1 MPCAPE
7 FSYLDSAS
15 AEAVDARDDPD
26 LPAHAPDAL
35 PSLALRHEG
44 FFVARTPSGQQSHFA
59 RNPQKTLSI
68 EKRMPMTEQA
78 TGAPHPQP
86 RPRSGGHSTPVEHVT
101 GAQSLVR
108 SLEEVG
114 ADTVFGIPGGTILPA
129 YDPMMDSKRVR
140 HVLVRHEQGAGHA
153 ATGYAQATG
162 KVGVCMA
169 TSGPGATN
177 LVTPIADAN
186 MDSVPLVAITGQVV
200 SAAIGT
206 DAFQEADIVGITM
219 PITKHSFLVTKA
231 EDIPRTI
238 AQAFHIASTG
248 RPGPV
253 LVDIPKD
260 ILQAKT
266 TFSWPPVMDLPG
278 YRPVTKPHAKQIR
291 EAAKLI
297 TAAKRPVLYVGGGV
311 IKAQATAEL
320 KVLAELTGAP
330 VVTTLMALGSFP
342 DSHPQHLGMPGMH
355 GSVAAVTA
363 LQKADLLVALG
374 ARFDD
379 RVTGKLDS
387 FAPYAKIVHADI
399 DPAEIGKNRAADVP
413 IVGDAREVVA
423 DLIQAVQKEYS
434 EGHQGDYAA
443 WWKDLNRWRDTYPV
457 GYTLPEDGTL
467 SPQQVIE
474 RIGQLAPE
482 GTIFTAGVGQHQMW
496 AAHYIQ
502 YEKPATWLNS
512 GGAGTMGYAVP
523 AAMGAKAGKPDRT
536 VWAIDGDGCFQMTN
550 QELTTCALNNIPIKV
565 AIINNGALGM
575 VRQWQTLFYNQRYSN
590 TVLHSGPEDVNPE
603 ARGTRIPDFVKLSE
617 AMGCHAIRCESPDDL
632 DKVIEEANAIN
643 DRPVVIDFIV
653 HEDAMVWPMVAAGTS
668 NDEIMAALN
677 VRPDFGDNE
686 DD

>member
-1 MPCAPE
+1 
-7 FSYLDSAS
+7 
-15 AEAVDARDDPD
+15 
-26 LPAHAPDAL
+26 
-35 PSLALRHEG
+35 
-44 FFVARTPSGQQSHFA
+44 
-59 RNPQKTLSI
+59 
-68 EKRMPMTEQA
+68 MTEQSA
-78 TGAPHPQP
+78 AAHHPQP
-86 RPRSGGHSTPVEHVT
+86 RPRSGGQQPAPVEHVT
-101 GAQSLVR
+101 GAKSLIR

-129 YDPMMDSKRVR
+129 YDPLMDSTRVR
-140 HVLVRHEQGAGHA
+140 HVLCRHEQGAGHA

-231 EDIPRTI
+231 EDIPRII

-297 TAAKRPVLYVGGGV
+297 TSAKRPVLYVGGGV
-311 IKAQATAEL
+311 IKAGATAEL

-330 VVTTLMALGSFP
+330 VTTTLMALGAFP
-342 DSHPQHLGMPGMH
+342 DSHPLHVGMPGMH
-355 GSVAAVTA
+355 GAVTAVTA
-363 LQKADLLVALG
+363 LQKADLIVALG

-387 FAPYAKIVHADI
+387 FAPHAKIVHADI

-413 IVGDAREVVA
+413 IVGDAREVIA
-423 DLIQAVQKEYS
+423 DLIQAVQKEHS
-434 EGHQGDYAA
+434 EGSRGDYTA
-443 WWKDLNRWRDTYPV
+443 WWKDLSRWRETYPL
-457 GYTLPEDGTL
+457 GYDLPDNGSL

-496 AAHYIQ
+496 AAHYVQ

-523 AAMGAKAGKPDRT
+523 AAMGAKAGRPGQA

-590 TVLHSGPEDVNPE
+590 TVLHSGPDDVNPD
-603 ARGTRIPDFVKLSE
+603 ARGTRVPDFVKLSE

-632 DKVIEEANAIN
+632 DKVIEEANSIN

-668 NDEIMAALN
+668 NDEILAARD